1 MKKQVKV
8 GKFIANYPLKDLSQ
22 SLVNRDIV
30 SKHSEQFGKKIEE
43 FGFLVPIIAD
53 HKGNIIEGHH
63 RALSAE
69 SIGME
74 SVPVYIVDWVDTK
87 NLDEYQKYIISLNN
101 NNRKWTPEDYLKSF
115 SRNKNQY
122 KLVYNR
128 YIKHKEKLS
137 LGTIIRCYFN
147 EGSSNRFRSG
157 ESKISNLEFSEFIL
171 KGMVKLRKDYG
182 AKKVQSYTTN
192 KMADFLNSRVRDS
205 KNNYLEA
212 QYILDKITE
221 LAEENSPILSS
232 IEFILPF
239 LKETLNKYRNE

>member
-1 MKKQVKV
+1 MKKRVKV

-74 SVPVYIVDWVDTK
+74 SVPVYIVDWVNTK
-87 NLDEYQKYIISLNN
+87 DLDEYQKYIISLNN

-115 SRNKNQY
+115 SRNKKHY
-122 KLVYNR
+122 KLVYDR
-128 YIKHKEKLS
+128 YIKNKDKLS
-137 LGTIIRCYFN
+137 LGTFLNTYFN
-147 EGSSNRFRSG
+147 HGTSPSFRRG
-157 ESKISNLEFSEFIL
+157 DSKIIDLDFSDKIIKNLI
-171 KGMVKLRKDYG
+171 KLRRDHGNKRI
-182 AKKVQSYTTN
+182 QSYSTREIA
-192 KMADFLNSRVRDS
+192 KFLNINVRTS
-205 KNNYLEA
+205 KNRDLELSLIF
-212 QYILDKITE
+212 QSINN
-221 LAEENSPILSS
+221 LAIEESPILTS
-232 IEFILPF
+232 IEFLNAF
-239 LKETLNKYRNE
+239 LRDQLNNYRNE

>member
-1 MKKQVKV
+1 MKKVKV
-8 GKFIANYPLKDLSQ
+8 GKFVANYPLKELSQ

-30 SKHSEQFGKKIEE
+30 GKHSEQFGKKIQE

-69 SIGME
+69 SIGMKT
-74 SVPVYIVDWVDTK
+74 VPVYIVNWVDTK

-115 SRNKNQY
+115 SRNKKQY

-128 YIKHKEKLS
+128 YIKHKENLS
-137 LGTIIRCYFN
+137 LGAVLQCYFN
-147 EGSSNRFRSG
+147 HGSCIKFRSG
-157 ESKISNLEFSEFIL
+157 DSKVLNLEFSDFIL
-171 KGMVKLRKDYG
+171 KGLVKLRKDYG
-182 AKKVQSYTTN
+182 AKKVQAYTTRQIA
-192 KMADFLNSRVRDS
+192 KFLNHRVRDN

-212 QYILDKITE
+212 QYILDKVTE

-232 IEFILPF
+232 IEFIEPF
-239 LKETLNKYRNE
+239 LKEQLNEYRK